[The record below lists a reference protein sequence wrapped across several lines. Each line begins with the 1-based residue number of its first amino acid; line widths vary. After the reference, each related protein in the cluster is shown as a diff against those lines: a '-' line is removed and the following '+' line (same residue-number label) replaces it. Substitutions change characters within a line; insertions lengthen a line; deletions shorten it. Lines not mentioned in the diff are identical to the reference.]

1 MGLPALVRGVRG
13 SGAFGPPW
21 GTILAIGLGEIAP
34 FISGGLEAHR
44 CSASP
49 LDKSSILPPRKRACH
64 MPSAKVGY
72 HCLVAVH
79 LRAVLRAAGVSSCA
93 HRPELLKAARSFNLS
108 PFMDGDDCVSGSSNT
123 AVAEHSECDSTQGQS
138 ASCGRDAK
146 VITVS
151 RTSAA
156 SDGIVR
162 SSNHP
167 NDLAAPPRAHTLEMG
182 LKL

>member
-1 MGLPALVRGVRG
+1 MQVGLPALVRGVRG

-34 FISGGLEAHR
+34 SISGGLEAHR

-64 MPSAKVGY
+64 TPSAKVGY

-108 PFMDGDDCVSGSSNT
+108 PFMDGDDCASGSSNT
-123 AVAEHSECDSTQGQS
+123 AVAEHSECNSTQGQS
-138 ASCGRDAK
+138 ASCGRCQGDHRVLHICGK
-146 VITVS
+146 RRNRPIIEPSKRS
-151 RTSAA
+151 RRSAA
-156 SDGIVR
+156 R
-162 SSNHP
+162 P
-167 NDLAAPPRAHTLEMG
+167 HT
-182 LKL
+182 